1 MADPNDGANGGFVMR
16 IHRVRSEFVV
26 AACDAE
32 LLGRDL
38 PLDGGG
44 KVKVTSHFYGERQ
57 VSREELL
64 WALERATVANLL
76 GPKVLAV
83 AEAGGHVRPG
93 GTTTLG
99 GVPHAE
105 IFAMVE

>member
-1 MADPNDGANGGFVMR
+1 MAGGGVVMR

-32 LLGRDL
+32 LLGREL
-38 PLDGGG
+38 PVGEHGRT
-44 KVKVTSHFYGERQ
+44 VKVSGQFYGERE
-57 VSREELL
+57 VSVEELL

-76 GPKVLAV
+76 GERVLRIAC
-83 AEAGGHVRPG
+83 ENGHVG
-93 GTTTLG
+93 AGATTTLG

-105 IFAMVE
+105 IVAMVG